1 MVKIFSTT
9 EIHGESHSISMR
21 IPVTYLTTRYVSHE
35 FSRKCVASET
45 T

>member
-1 MVKIFSTT
+1 MEKFFAT
-9 EIHGESHSISMR
+9 EIHRESHPVSMH
-21 IPVTYLTTRYVSHE
+21 IPVTYLTTQYFSCK